1 MADYGLKYLCEYRSN
16 MRGRIIYRIEIE
28 QADAVAATD
37 DTALR
42 ILPYS
47 DVFSIKWGN
56 ADDAE
61 NVVVKGSTLTL
72 KILCT
77 QDMQYLDLFTVDPLK
92 YRISVYAF
100 YPDADDR
107 AAQVLLWRG
116 FLAAGSYKETFARPP
131 YVVTLTATD
140 GLAFLESLPFRTS
153 DGERYSGVKALWTL
167 LSELFTQLPLDLPI
181 EEWTGMTRRPG
192 IDSLPSFVDIHID
205 CDRLYQAYDNPT
217 WRDVLEVCTQ
227 PFNAQIFQ
235 ARGVIH
241 VRRIASLLLP
251 ERPEGFDPYADTL
264 GRTRPQ
270 IHELWQNGCDISAS
284 AELNLLPPYREIEVD
299 YEDSSVDVD
308 FYDSK
313 RWIGAP
319 KYTIVMSDRIF
330 MRGYS
335 EVFVVGDFP
344 VSNNIEISIS
354 FDIVNATQAS
364 LSILPFVYTIDSGKM
379 LYWYSSTGEWSA
391 EYNYDIMAVQKQD
404 DLGKITRYSNLDNAK
419 RVAVSRKVTSV
430 PAVSNDL
437 KTGYTRIYLAVRLF
451 DTPLPDS
458 LYCFLTNAKIEVRSL
473 TESAASN
480 AKIIKANR
488 KSTDSLSWSTPYRDG
503 GYSSSAVVSIANVLM
518 DDFGRPYVSWPART
532 ERGTVMD
539 IVAEDVQRLR
549 GDMTHQLY
557 GEMRCGEA
565 VDLNSLFFDRKFTGV
580 LYYVNALEFLA
591 ARQVYKAQLRE
602 LTAPRRNIQP
612 YIWTVVATL
621 SGAPRLAASLNQSL
635 FITFRE
641 NQFLETV
648 SVKVYDTL
656 SEQSRVLP
664 YKGNDIRVRN
674 GLGAVVIQNGETTDL
689 YAVDNV
695 GEMISHMTSEVAG
708 VLNFDTA
715 LYDADRSMWLSY
727 DSTTTP
733 GKTVLTIFN
742 DEMEMLSQE
751 TFDVQADN
759 LLLMANGYILVDS
772 STQSSYWH
780 SYELHTEDTLL
791 AVNDATDPMTSE
803 QWAAKAV
810 SDSML
815 VRIISDDAFLQVAQ
829 RRGIE
834 LQANVLATGDYP
846 SNTYIDAV
854 ACNNAL
860 VAIAGKRDGVP
871 GQMWA
876 FDANSGQMF
885 ETSRTLVEGCGV
897 AGGRAYFI
905 EADAQSDT
913 RRLCCI
919 SFEETSFTKFI
930 KP

>member
-1 MADYGLKYLCEYRSN
+1 MADYGLKYLCEYRSK
-16 MRGRIIYRIEIE
+16 MRGRILYRIEIE
-28 QADAVAATD
+28 QADAVAATE

-42 ILPYS
+42 MLPYS

-72 KILCT
+72 KVLCT
-77 QDMQYLDLFTVDPLK
+77 QDLQYLELFTVDPLK
-92 YRISVYAF
+92 YRVSVYAF
-100 YPDADDR
+100 YPDANDHD
-107 AAQVLLWRG
+107 AQVLMWRG
-116 FLAAGSYKETFARPP
+116 FLSTSSYKETFARPP

-140 GLAFLESLPFRTS
+140 GLAFLDSLPFRTS

-251 ERPEGFDPYADTL
+251 TRPDGFDPYADVL
-264 GRTRPQ
+264 RTERPQ
-270 IHELWQNGCDISAS
+270 IHELWQGGCDISAA

-379 LYWYSSTGEWSA
+379 LYWYSSTGEWST
-391 EYNYDIMAVQKQD
+391 EYNYDIMTVQKQD

-419 RVAVSRKVTSV
+419 RVTVSRKVTSV

-437 KTGYTRIYLAVRLF
+437 KPGYTRIYLAVRLF

-480 AKIIKANR
+480 AKIIKVNR

-557 GEMRCGEA
+557 GEMRCAEA
-565 VDLNSLFFDRKFTGV
+565 VDLNSLFFDRKFTGA

-602 LTAPRRNIQP
+602 LTTPRRNIQP
-612 YIWTVVATL
+612 YVWTVVATL
-621 SGAPRLAASLNQSL
+621 SGAPRLVASLNQSL

-664 YKGNDIRVRN
+664 DKGNDIRVRK
-674 GLGAVVIQNGETTDL
+674 GLGAVVVQNGETSDL

-695 GEMISHMTSEVAG
+695 GELISHVTSEAAG

-715 LYDADRSMWLSY
+715 LYDADRSIWVSF
-727 DSTTTP
+727 DSTTTA

-742 DEMEMLSQE
+742 GEMEMLSQE
-751 TFDVQADN
+751 TFDVQADD
-759 LLLMANGYILVDS
+759 LLLMANGYILVDN

-791 AVNDATDPMTSE
+791 AVNDAADPMTSE
-803 QWAAKAV
+803 QWAAKVV
-810 SDSML
+810 SDSLL
-815 VRIISDDAFLQVAQ
+815 VRIISEDSFVQVAQ

-834 LQANVLATGDYP
+834 LQADVLTTGDYP
-846 SNTYIDAV
+846 GNTYVDAV

-885 ETSRTLVEGCGV
+885 TAARLLVEGCGV

-905 EADAQSDT
+905 VSDVQSDN
-913 RRLCCI
+913 RQLCCI
-919 SFEETSFTKFI
+919 SFEETSFTKYI
-930 KP
+930 KS

>member
-42 ILPYS
+42 VLPYS

-56 ADDAE
+56 ADDVE

-100 YPDADDR
+100 YPDANDR

-140 GLAFLESLPFRTS
+140 GLAFLESLPFKTS
-153 DGERYSGVKALWTL
+153 AGERYSGVKALWTL

-251 ERPEGFDPYADTL
+251 ERPEGFDPYADVL
-264 GRTRPQ
+264 RTERPQ
-270 IHELWQNGCDISAS
+270 IHELWQGGCDISAA

-379 LYWYSSTGEWSA
+379 LYWYSSTGEWST
-391 EYNYDIMAVQKQD
+391 EYNYDIMTVQKQD

-419 RVAVSRKVTSV
+419 RVTVSRKVTSV

-437 KTGYTRIYLAVRLF
+437 KGYTRIYLAVRLF

-480 AKIIKANR
+480 AKTIKANR

-557 GEMRCGEA
+557 GEMRCSEA

-635 FITFRE
+635 FISFRE

-656 SEQSRVLP
+656 SEDSRVLP
-664 YKGNDIRVRN
+664 YKGNDIRVRK

-695 GEMISHMTSEVAG
+695 GEMISHMTSEVVG

-751 TFDVQADN
+751 TFDVQADD

-834 LQANVLATGDYP
+834 LQADVLTTGDYP
-846 SNTYIDAV
+846 GNTYIDAIS
-854 ACNNAL
+854 CNNAL

-885 ETSRTLVEGCGV
+885 EASRTLVEGCGV

>member
-28 QADAVAATD
+28 QADAAATD

-42 ILPYS
+42 IRPYS

-100 YPDADDR
+100 YPDANDR

-140 GLAFLESLPFRTS
+140 GLAFLESLPFKTS

-251 ERPEGFDPYADTL
+251 TRPEGFDPYADVL
-264 GRTRPQ
+264 RTERPQ
-270 IHELWQNGCDISAS
+270 IHELWQGDCDISAS

-299 YEDSSVDVD
+299 YEGSSVDVD

-379 LYWYSSTGEWSA
+379 LYWYSSTGEWST
-391 EYNYDIMAVQKQD
+391 EYNYDIMTVQKQD

-419 RVAVSRKVTSV
+419 RVTVSRKVTSV

-480 AKIIKANR
+480 AKTIKANR

-557 GEMRCGEA
+557 GEMRCAEA

-664 YKGNDIRVRN
+664 YKGNDIRVRK

-695 GEMISHMTSEVAG
+695 GEMISHMTSEVSG

-751 TFDVQADN
+751 TFDVQADD
-759 LLLMANGYILVDS
+759 LLLMANGYILVDN
-772 STQSSYWH
+772 STQSSYWR

-791 AVNDATDPMTSE
+791 AVNDAADPMTSE

-810 SDSML
+810 SDSLL

-834 LQANVLATGDYP
+834 LQADVLATGAYP
-846 SNTYIDAV
+846 SNTYIDAI

>member
-1 MADYGLKYLCEYRSN
+1 MADYGLKYLCEYRSK
-16 MRGRIIYRIEIE
+16 MRGRILYRIEIE
-28 QADAVAATD
+28 QANAVAATD

-42 ILPYS
+42 MLPYS

-72 KILCT
+72 KVLCT
-77 QDMQYLDLFTVDPLK
+77 QDLQYLELFTVDPLK
-92 YRISVYAF
+92 YRVSVYAF
-100 YPDADDR
+100 YPDANDHD
-107 AAQVLLWRG
+107 AQVLMWRG
-116 FLAAGSYKETFARPP
+116 FLSTSSYKETFARPP

-140 GLAFLESLPFRTS
+140 GLAFLDSMPFRTA
-153 DGERYSGVKALWTL
+153 SGDKYTGVVSLYTL
-167 LSELFTQLPLDLPI
+167 LSDLFTMLPLGLPI

-192 IDSLPSFVDIHID
+192 EDDMPSFVDIFID
-205 CDRLYQAYDNPT
+205 RDRLYQTYDNPT
-217 WRDVLEVCTQ
+217 WRDVLDICTQ
-227 PFNAQIFQ
+227 PFNAQVFQ

-251 ERPEGFDPYADTL
+251 ARPEGFDPYADVL
-264 GRTRPQ
+264 RTERPQ
-270 IHELWQNGCDISAS
+270 IHELWQGGCDISAS
-284 AELNLLPPYREIEVD
+284 AELNLLPPYRQIEVD
-299 YEDSSVDVD
+299 YQTKSVSIDG
-308 FYDSK
+308 FYSAR
-313 RWIGAP
+313 RWLNSI
-319 KYTIVMSDRIF
+319 YTIVMSDR
-330 MRGYS
+330 
-335 EVFVVGDFP
+335 VFLREYTDRFLVGDFP
-344 VSNNIEISIS
+344 ASKNIEISVS
-354 FDIVNATQAS
+354 FDVINARNGVLGFAPYFYIQDGDTR
-364 LSILPFVYTIDSGKM
+364 
-379 LYWYSSTGEWSA
+379 LYWYDTTGSWETNS
-391 EYNYDIMAVQKQD
+391 NYDVIAIPAQTAT
-404 DLGKITRYSNLDNAK
+404 IRNRYSNLDGAD
-419 RVAVSRKVTSV
+419 RRTIRRTITYV
-430 PAVSNDL
+430 PRSNSGL
-437 KTGYTRIYLAVRLF
+437 QSGMTRIFMVASIAQASVIYPSR
-451 DTPLPDS
+451 
-458 LYCFLTNAKIEVRSL
+458 YCFLTNAQFEVRALSEL
-473 TESAASN
+473 
-480 AKIIKANR
+480 ANSDTCSVPVNR
-488 KSTDSLSWSTPYRDG
+488 QSSETLSWTTPARDG
-503 GYSSSAVVSIANVLM
+503 GYASNAVSTVPNALLDNTATPFVT
-518 DDFGRPYVSWPART
+518 WPART

-549 GDMTHQLY
+549 GNMTHQLY
-557 GEMRCGEA
+557 GEMRCTEA

-602 LTAPRRNIQP
+602 LTAPTRNIQP
-612 YIWTVVATL
+612 GIWTVVAIL
-621 SGAPRLAASLNQSL
+621 SGAPRLVASLNQSL

-664 YKGNDIRVRN
+664 YKGNDIRVRKS
-674 GLGAVVIQNGETTDL
+674 LGAVVIQNGETTDL

-695 GEMISHMTSEVAG
+695 GELISHVTSEASG

-715 LYDADRSMWLSY
+715 LYDADRSIWVSF
-727 DSTTTP
+727 DSTASA

-742 DEMEMLSQE
+742 GEMEMLSQE
-751 TFDVQADN
+751 TFDVQADD
-759 LLLMANGYILVDS
+759 LLLMANGYILVDN

-803 QWAAKAV
+803 QWAAKVV
-810 SDSML
+810 SDSLL
-815 VRIISDDAFLQVAQ
+815 VRIISDDAFVQVAQ

-834 LQANVLATGDYP
+834 LQADVLTTGDYP
-846 SNTYIDAV
+846 GNTYIDAI

-885 ETSRTLVEGCGV
+885 TTARILVEGCGV

-905 EADAQSDT
+905 EADAQSDN

>member
-1 MADYGLKYLCEYRSN
+1 MADYGLKYLCEYRSK
-16 MRGRIIYRIEIE
+16 MRGRILYRIEIE

-42 ILPYS
+42 VLPYS

-72 KILCT
+72 KVLCT
-77 QDMQYLDLFTVDPLK
+77 QDLQYLELFTVDPLK
-92 YRISVYAF
+92 YRVSVYAF
-100 YPDADDR
+100 YPDANDHD
-107 AAQVLLWRG
+107 AQVLMWRG
-116 FLAAGSYKETFARPP
+116 FLSTSSYKETFARPP

-251 ERPEGFDPYADTL
+251 TRPEGFDPYADVL
-264 GRTRPQ
+264 RTERPQ

-379 LYWYSSTGEWSA
+379 LYWYSSTGEWST
-391 EYNYDIMAVQKQD
+391 EYNYDIMTVQKQD

-419 RVAVSRKVTSV
+419 RVTVSRKVTSV

-437 KTGYTRIYLAVRLF
+437 KPGYTRIYLAVRLF

-480 AKIIKANR
+480 AKTIKANR

-664 YKGNDIRVRN
+664 YKGNDIRVRK
-674 GLGAVVIQNGETTDL
+674 GLGAVVIQNGDTTDL

-695 GEMISHMTSEVAG
+695 GEMISHMTSEVSG

-727 DSTTTP
+727 DSTTAP

-751 TFDVQADN
+751 TFDVQADD
-759 LLLMANGYILVDS
+759 LLLMANGYILVDN

-810 SDSML
+810 SDSLL

-834 LQANVLATGDYP
+834 LQADVLATGDYP
-846 SNTYIDAV
+846 SNTYIDAIS
-854 ACNNAL
+854 CNNAL

-885 ETSRTLVEGCGV
+885 ETRRTLVEGCGV

>member
-28 QADAVAATD
+28 QANAVAATD

-379 LYWYSSTGEWSA
+379 LYWYSSTGEWSI
-391 EYNYDIMAVQKQD
+391 EYNYDIMTVQKQD

-419 RVAVSRKVTSV
+419 RVTVSRKVTSV

-480 AKIIKANR
+480 AKTIKANR

-557 GEMRCGEA
+557 GEMRCAEA

-612 YIWTVVATL
+612 GIWTVVAVL
-621 SGAPRLAASLNQSL
+621 SGAPRLVASLNQSL

-664 YKGNDIRVRN
+664 YKGNDIRVRKS
-674 GLGAVVIQNGETTDL
+674 LGAVVIQNGETTDL

-695 GEMISHMTSEVAG
+695 GELISHVTSEASG

-715 LYDADRSMWLSY
+715 LYDADRSIWVSF
-727 DSTTTP
+727 DSTATA

-742 DEMEMLSQE
+742 GEMEMLSQE
-751 TFDVQADN
+751 TFDVQADD
-759 LLLMANGYILVDS
+759 LLLMANGYILVDN

-810 SDSML
+810 SDSLL
-815 VRIISDDAFLQVAQ
+815 VRIISDDAFVQVAQ

-834 LQANVLATGDYP
+834 LQADVLTTGDYP
-846 SNTYIDAV
+846 GNTYIDAI

-885 ETSRTLVEGCGV
+885 TAARILVEGCGV

-905 EADAQSDT
+905 EADAQSDN

>member
-1 MADYGLKYLCEYRSN
+1 MADYGLKYLCEYRSK
-16 MRGRIIYRIEIE
+16 MRGRILYRIEIE

-42 ILPYS
+42 MLPYS

-72 KILCT
+72 KVLCT
-77 QDMQYLDLFTVDPLK
+77 QDLQYLELFTVDPLK
-92 YRISVYAF
+92 YRVSVYAF
-100 YPDADDR
+100 YPDANDHD
-107 AAQVLLWRG
+107 AQVLMWRG
-116 FLAAGSYKETFARPP
+116 FLSTSSYKETFSRPP

-140 GLAFLESLPFRTS
+140 GLAFLDSLPFKTS
-153 DGERYSGVKALWTL
+153 GGERYSGVKALWTL
-167 LSELFTQLPLDLPI
+167 LSELFAQLPLDLSI

-251 ERPEGFDPYADTL
+251 MRPEGFDPYADVL
-264 GRTRPQ
+264 RTERPQ

-379 LYWYSSTGEWSA
+379 LYWYSSTGEWST
-391 EYNYDIMAVQKQD
+391 EYNYDIMTVQKQD

-419 RVAVSRKVTSV
+419 RVTVSRKVTSV
-430 PAVSNDL
+430 PAVSKDL
-437 KTGYTRIYLAVRLF
+437 KTGYARIYLAVRLF

-664 YKGNDIRVRN
+664 YKGNDIRVRK

-695 GEMISHMTSEVAG
+695 GEMISHMTSEVVG

-751 TFDVQADN
+751 TFDVQADD
-759 LLLMANGYILVDS
+759 LLLMANGYILVDN

-834 LQANVLATGDYP
+834 LQADVLTTGDYP
-846 SNTYIDAV
+846 GNTYVDAV

>member
-1 MADYGLKYLCEYRSN
+1 MADYGLKYLCEYRSK
-16 MRGRIIYRIEIE
+16 MRGRILYRIEIE

-42 ILPYS
+42 MLPYS

-72 KILCT
+72 KVLCT
-77 QDMQYLDLFTVDPLK
+77 QDLQYLELFTVDPLK
-92 YRISVYAF
+92 YRVSVYAF
-100 YPDADDR
+100 YPDANDHD
-107 AAQVLLWRG
+107 AQVLMWRG
-116 FLAAGSYKETFARPP
+116 FLSTSSYKETFSRPP

-140 GLAFLESLPFRTS
+140 GLAFLDSMPFRTS

-167 LSELFTQLPLDLPI
+167 LSELFAQLPLDLSI

-251 ERPEGFDPYADTL
+251 MRPEGFDPYADVL
-264 GRTRPQ
+264 RTERPQ
-270 IHELWQNGCDISAS
+270 IHELWQGGCDISAA
-284 AELNLLPPYREIEVD
+284 AELNLLPPYRQVEVD
-299 YEDSSVDVD
+299 YQTESVSIDGFFD
-308 FYDSK
+308 PK
-313 RWIGAP
+313 RWLNSI
-319 KYTIVMSDRIF
+319 YTIVMSNRVFLREYTDRF
-330 MRGYS
+330 L
-335 EVFVVGDFP
+335 VGDFP
-344 VSNNIEISIS
+344 ASNNIEIAIS
-354 FDIVNATQAS
+354 FDVVNARAGALGFTPYFYIQ
-364 LSILPFVYTIDSGKM
+364 DGGRR
-379 LYWYSSTGEWSA
+379 LYWYDTTNSWETEF
-391 EYNYDIMAVQKQD
+391 NYDTITIPAQTA
-404 DLGKITRYSNLDNAK
+404 KISNRYSNLDGAD
-419 RVAVSRKVTSV
+419 RQTIRRTITSI
-430 PAVSNDL
+430 PKSDSGLTNGL
-437 KTGYTRIYLAVRLF
+437 TRIFMVASISGASVLYPSR
-451 DTPLPDS
+451 
-458 LYCFLTNAKIEVRSL
+458 YCFLVNASFEIRALTELSNADTCSL
-473 TESAASN
+473 TVD
-480 AKIIKANR
+480 R
-488 KSTDSLSWSTPYRDG
+488 QSTESLSWTTPARDG
-503 GYSSSAVVSIANVLM
+503 GYESNAISTVACALL
-518 DDFGRPYVSWPART
+518 DDVGSPFVTWPVRT

-549 GDMTHQLY
+549 SDMTHQLY
-557 GEMRCGEA
+557 GEMRCAEA

-612 YIWTVVATL
+612 YVWTVVATL
-621 SGAPRLAASLNQSL
+621 SGAPRLVASLNQSL

-664 YKGNDIRVRN
+664 YKGNAIRVRK
-674 GLGAVVIQNGETTDL
+674 GLGAVVIQNGDTTDL

-695 GEMISHMTSEVAG
+695 GEMISHMTSEVSG

-751 TFDVQADN
+751 TFDVQAND

-834 LQANVLATGDYP
+834 LQADVLTTGDYP
-846 SNTYIDAV
+846 GNTYVDAV

-885 ETSRTLVEGCGV
+885 EASRTLVEGCGV